1 MKNLVILLLSV
12 MLFSFSCERANNG
25 SSKEE
30 KETKADVVK
39 KEMDLIQDSVNTAWT
54 KMMASDDQKFKDIKR
69 LLDEISYTDKYNVVM
84 HDSLVKKIDYVKS
97 KRFDE
102 TIDLNAMDAYDAITD
117 QFILEVL
124 KFKEKTPGIEQHP
137 IADELITDINYAN
150 SPEQVVQYR
159 KNYDTWAKRY
169 NAYLR
174 KNKKQLEK
182 LGEPYA
188 SLKERAEIIR

>member
-1 MKNLVILLLSV
+1 MKKHVILLLSV
-12 MLFSFSCERANNG
+12 VLFAFSCERTNNG
-25 SSKEE
+25 TSKDE

-39 KEMDLIQDSVNTAWT
+39 KEMDIIQDSVNTAWT
-54 KMMASDDQKFKDIKR
+54 KMIADDDQKFKDIKR

-137 IADELITDINYAN
+137 LADELVNDINHAN
-150 SPEQVVQYR
+150 SPEHVVQLR
-159 KNYDTWAKRY
+159 KNYDNWAKRY
-169 NAYLR
+169 NAYL
-174 KNKKQLEK
+174 KNNRKQLEK

-188 SLKERAEIIR
+188 SLKEKAEIIR